1 MKNRTPLVLALCA
14 CVLAVPATAGASDK
28 TLVDTFVKW
37 ATKFGA
43 DADKQ
48 SKVSNAHGATAKQ
61 VKAATEVVRQD
72 ALHAKR
78 AMLAEHPSTA
88 KGKQVQSLSVQSY
101 STYATAEKELE
112 LGIDASVRGN
122 RAAANAHTA
131 QAEKLVGKAG
141 KLLQQAGTLADQ
153 L

>member
-1 MKNRTPLVLALCA
+1 MKKRTPLVLALCA
-14 CVLAVPATAGASDK
+14 CVLAVPATAGASDM

-43 DADKQ
+43 DADRQ
-48 SKVSNAHGATAKQ
+48 SKVSNRQGATARQ

-72 ALHAKR
+72 ALQARK

-88 KGKQVQSLSVQSY
+88 KGKQVQSLSAQSY
-101 STYATAEKELE
+101 STYATAEMELE

-122 RAAANAHTA
+122 RAGANAHTA
-131 QAEKLVGKAG
+131 KAERLVGKAG
-141 KLLQQAGTLADQ
+141 KLLQQAGNLADQ